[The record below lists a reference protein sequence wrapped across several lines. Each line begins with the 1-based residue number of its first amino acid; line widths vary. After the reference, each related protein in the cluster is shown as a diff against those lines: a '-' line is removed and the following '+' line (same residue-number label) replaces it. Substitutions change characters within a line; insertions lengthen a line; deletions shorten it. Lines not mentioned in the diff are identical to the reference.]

1 MALMTH
7 RGAGWRIR
15 SYQRV
20 DHVQVEALFHDCLLD
35 FAWRGKPADETIR
48 LRQTMK
54 SSVCLVAEEPNTGLV
69 GFLTLE
75 REKAY
80 VPHLFVHR
88 DWRFCGVA
96 SGLLDVARDLAR
108 APLQLDVDI
117 QNDNAMRAYKALG
130 WTEKVG
136 ATTSRPAQRRLSG
149 P

>member
-7 RGAGWRIR
+7 PGAGWRIR
-15 SYQRV
+15 SYQGV
-20 DHVQVEALFHDCLLD
+20 DHVQLEALFLDCLED
-35 FAWRGKPADETIR
+35 FPWRAKPADEIIR

-54 SSVCLVAEEPNTGLV
+54 SSLCLVADEEQAGLV

-75 REKAY
+75 RDKAY

-108 APLQLDVDI
+108 ASLQLDVDI
-117 QNDNAMRAYKALG
+117 QNDSALRAYKALG
-130 WTEKVG
+130 WVEKVG
-136 ATTSRPAQRRLSG
+136 ATTSRPEQRRLTG